1 MLQYKKESGETM
13 KKLLTGVVILGGIAA
28 AVAYKLK
35 KDEEH
40 KKMLDLEL
48 DLLEDEIAEGVEEAK
63 KDNEPASNEEEPPV
77 PPAAPSEPE
86 VPAEEKTEET
96 DGDEYPFLDSDTRTE
111 IDTASENVY
120 HELLNEGD
128 QADEER
134 PIQHFVDFK
143 TEEDLNA
150 FRKNMIEKGYVV
162 TSGENQL
169 DITVLHIAPLD
180 RTKLVSHIYYIANQA
195 LRHSGNYKGWKS
207 RVTY

>member
-77 PPAAPSEPE
+77 PPAAPWPH
-86 VPAEEKTEET
+86 P
-96 DGDEYPFLDSDTRTE
+96 G
-111 IDTASENVY
+111 
-120 HELLNEGD
+120 
-128 QADEER
+128 
-134 PIQHFVDFK
+134 IQ
-143 TEEDLNA
+143 
-150 FRKNMIEKGYVV
+150 
-162 TSGENQL
+162 S
-169 DITVLHIAPLD
+169 P
-180 RTKLVSHIYYIANQA
+180 
-195 LRHSGNYKGWKS
+195 
-207 RVTY
+207 